1 MTLGPISRLIC
12 CLSIVSSMMMS
23 VTAAEAVKETIV
35 KSDSGVSIK
44 IRMEG
49 PYTAEVPLQVVCY
62 FRYSEAGAK
71 KMKGAPVELDKN
83 LGGVISSLRER
94 GEFAGNR
101 LETLLI
107 ETPKGTIKAKHLLL
121 IGLGQESDLS
131 LELMEQVGQTALRT
145 AAQLG
150 IKRVAFA
157 PLIRDQ
163 GNDTL
168 KTGDVEAAVVRGMLL
183 AYDTQVRLGQQQLA
197 APYALEEWWVEAGP
211 AFFEETLLG
220 VRKAV
225 ADSAKIINSRSSA
238 AYSTK

>member
-1 MTLGPISRLIC
+1 MSIRFFARLAT
-12 CLSIVSSMMMS
+12 CLLFVATCTSAF
-23 VTAAEAVKETIV
+23 AADTVKETVV
-35 KSDSGVSIK
+35 KTDSGVAIK
-44 IRMEG
+44 VRMEG

-62 FRYSEAGAK
+62 FRYTEAGVK
-71 KMKGAPVELDKN
+71 KMKGAPVELDKH

-94 GEFAGNR
+94 GEFAGTR

-107 ETPKGTIKAKHLLL
+107 DAPTGSINAKHLLL
-121 IGLGQESDLS
+121 IGLGNESELS

-150 IKRVAFA
+150 IKRIAFA

-168 KTGDVEAAVVRGMLL
+168 KTGDVEVAVVKGVLL
-183 AYDTQVRLGQQQLA
+183 AYDTQTRLSKQQLA

-211 AFFEETLLG
+211 AFYDETVAG
-220 VRKAV
+220 VHKAV
-225 ADSAKIINSRSSA
+225 SDSAKLINGRSSSP
-238 AYSTK
+238 YITK